1 MQILRS
7 DIYLLAFLLPFDVLL
22 KCKNIELAI
31 IIAFGLL
38 LMTPKESLAVILSTA
53 SSSNSTV
60 GAMQNVDE
68 TKQLL
73 LHHYANNNSS
83 NNNNNNQNSSWN
95 KQVTNNSNNNKSS
108 SGGLIRCSGKL
119 KCFDLNSALRM
130 RNGDQDSTYND
141 IYQGS
146 SNKIGKFTSRHI
158 RLRRDHETNVIDT
171 PSTSTEQQPYIVQ
184 SKNITQ
190 ERSQQIS
197 GNHTVNNQHRHHGG
211 ADDLIKLKISLEDL
225 RNNSSSK
232 ETTVDSY
239 NGEFNKIVYKVSE
252 FIALELCAVQFRKER
267 NLVSLSHTFAAFYG
281 TFDICDKMRV

>member
-38 LMTPKESLAVILSTA
+38 LMTPKGSLALILSTA
-53 SSSNSTV
+53 SSTNSTI
-60 GAMQNVDE
+60 GAMQNADE

-73 LHHYANNNSS
+73 LHHDADS
-83 NNNNNNQNSSWN
+83 NQNSSWN
-95 KQVTNNSNNNKSS
+95 KQVSNSSNNKSPA
-108 SGGLIRCSGKL
+108 GGLIRCSGKL

-130 RNGDQDSTYND
+130 RNGGQLSAKDTYNNVYQDSNSRL
-141 IYQGS
+141 G
-146 SNKIGKFTSRHI
+146 KIGTSGTSRHL

-171 PSTSTEQQPYIVQ
+171 PSTSIEQQPYIVQ
-184 SKNITQ
+184 PKLMKNITQ

-197 GNHTVNNQHRHHGG
+197 GNHTVNNQPRHRGG

-225 RNNSSSK
+225 RNNSSVESK
-232 ETTVDSY
+232 ETSVDSTHSSY
-239 NGEFNKIVYKVSE
+239 NGEFNKIEYKVSE
-252 FIALELCAVQFRKER
+252 FIAPGVMQF
-267 NLVSLSHTFAAFYG
+267 
-281 TFDICDKMRV
+281 

>member
-53 SSSNSTV
+53 SSSNSSII
-60 GAMQNVDE
+60 GAMQNADE

-73 LHHYANNNSS
+73 LHHYADS
-83 NNNNNNQNSSWN
+83 NNNQSTGWN
-95 KQVTNNSNNNKSS
+95 KQVSNNSNSSNK

-119 KCFDLNSALRM
+119 KCFDLYSALRM
-130 RNGDQDSTYND
+130 KNGGQLSEKDTYES
-141 IYQGS
+141 IYEK
-146 SNKIGKFTSRHI
+146 SNRIGKISARHL

-171 PSTSTEQQPYIVQ
+171 PSTSAEHQQQYIVEPKLM
-184 SKNITQ
+184 KNITQ

-225 RNNSSSK
+225 RNNSSSQSK
-232 ETTVDSY
+232 ETSVDSTHSSY
-239 NGEFNKIVYKVSE
+239 NGEFNKIEYKLSE
-252 FIALELCAVQFRKER
+252 FIAPECVMQCILEE
-267 NLVSLSHTFAAFYG
+267 
-281 TFDICDKMRV
+281 